1 MDTREVAERVVAC
14 LSDGYDDKELEQQ
27 AIDDL
32 EMELW
37 LKGDKIKT
45 VILRLCERIEDL
57 GGC

>member
-1 MDTREVAERVVAC
+1 MNPRELAERIVTC
-14 LSDGYDDKELEQQ
+14 LSDGYDDRELEQKT
-27 AIDDL
+27 IDDL